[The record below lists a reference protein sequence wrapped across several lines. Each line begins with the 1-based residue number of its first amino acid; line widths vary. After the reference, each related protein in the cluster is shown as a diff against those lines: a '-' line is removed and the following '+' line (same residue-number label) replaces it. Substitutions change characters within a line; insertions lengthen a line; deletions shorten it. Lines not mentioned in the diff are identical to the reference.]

1 MSLALILAL
10 SAIGVGAAMSAAA
23 WATRHRRRAD
33 DSPPMTLRPV
43 VGRTPGP
50 AFRADAATQLD
61 AIARAPRVDAT
72 TRTLDELA
80 AALRAAGLEVEARS
94 RELVIADVAPAET
107 PAEAPAG
114 QPASAPAA
122 RLVAPT
128 PAAVTVVAL
137 ELHARSYPTAIAVAA
152 ALVPVYGPLELRGP
166 LMNLLV
172 DGTQTRAE
180 LIAEHDVQFRA
191 AVDQLRAQLEA
202 SQAMF
207 QELSDKLGKR

>member
-23 WATRHRRRAD
+23 WATRQRRRAD

-80 AALRAAGLEVEARS
+80 AALRAAGLEVEARP
-94 RELVIADVAPAET
+94 RELVIADVA

-180 LIAEHDVQFRA
+180 LIAEHDAQFQA
-191 AVDQLRAQLEA
+191 AVAQLRAQLEA

-207 QELSDKLGKR
+207 QEISDKLGKR

>member
-23 WATRHRRRAD
+23 WATRQRRRAD

-50 AFRADAATQLD
+50 AFRGDAATQLD

-80 AALRAAGLEVEARS
+80 SALRAAGLEVEARP
-94 RELVIADVAPAET
+94 RELVIADVAPA
-107 PAEAPAG
+107 APADG
-114 QPASAPAA
+114 QPVHPPAT
-122 RLVAPT
+122 RLVARA

-137 ELHARSYPTAIAVAA
+137 ELHAPSYPTAIAVAH

-172 DGTQTRAE
+172 DGTQSRAE

-207 QELSDKLGKR
+207 KELSDKLGKR